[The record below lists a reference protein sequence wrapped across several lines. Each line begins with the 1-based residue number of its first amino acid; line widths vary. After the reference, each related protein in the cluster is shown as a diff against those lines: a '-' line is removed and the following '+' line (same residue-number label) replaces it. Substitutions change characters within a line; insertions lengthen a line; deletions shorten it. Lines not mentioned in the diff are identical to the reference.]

1 MLDDIGTKVPDER
14 LGDIEPTWRIETS
27 PGNYQVGIA
36 LTEPL
41 TDAAKA
47 TEVQQA
53 FIEAGLCDPGAG
65 GLNRWARF
73 PNGINGKPK
82 HLDANGQS
90 ISLSSGRLESRK
102 ALHRRATPRLI
113 EGQARLWQESP
124 QGLSGD
130 SRRA

>member
-1 MLDDIGTKVPDER
+1 MLDDVGTKVPDER

-47 TEVQQA
+47 TELQQA
-53 FIEAGLCDPGAG
+53 IIEAGLCDPGAG
-65 GLNRWARF
+65 GLNRWARL

-82 HLDANGQS
+82 HILMPTAS
-90 ISLSSGRLESRK
+90 HFVVAWSSGILKS
-102 ALHRRATPRLI
+102 ATPSSNSL
-113 EGQARLWQESP
+113 P
-124 QGLSGD
+124 Y
-130 SRRA
+130 